1 MIAHARALIAE
12 HGIEGL
18 SVNEVVRLA
27 GGSKATLAKYFGDR
41 SGLIAAAIAEE
52 AREAMVALHLQR
64 DGLASGSLAE
74 SLRVLLTGV
83 LRFYLQPGSLA
94 LYRAVVAM
102 GAQDRS
108 VAAALYDHGHREVVE
123 AVAAVLRAYA
133 KADGEKDEL
142 LRDLA
147 EQMVHAIRAGLH
159 EQALLGLIILPL
171 PEQAIAGRIENTLA
185 LVLPGVEAALHA

>member
-83 LRFYLQPGSLA
+83 LRFYLKPGSLA

-123 AVAAVLRAYA
+123 AVAVVLRAYA

>member
-83 LRFYLQPGSLA
+83 LRFYLKPGSLA

-133 KADGEKDEL
+133 KADDTKDERL
-142 LRDLA
+142 CDLA

>member
-108 VAAALYDHGHREVVE
+108 VAAALYDHGHREIVE
-123 AVAAVLRAYA
+123 AVAVVLRAYA

-159 EQALLGLIILPL
+159 EQALLGLIILPP
-171 PEQAIAGRIENTLA
+171 PEQAITGRIENTLA

>member
-108 VAAALYDHGHREVVE
+108 VAAALYDHGHREIVE
-123 AVAAVLRAYA
+123 AVAVVLRAYA

>member
-83 LRFYLQPGSLA
+83 LRFYLKPGSLA

-133 KADGEKDEL
+133 KAHGEKDEL

>member
-74 SLRVLLTGV
+74 SLRVLLTGI

-108 VAAALYDHGHREVVE
+108 VAAALYDHGHREIVE
-123 AVAAVLRAYA
+123 AVAVVLRAYA

>member
-94 LYRAVVAM
+94 LYRALVAM

-123 AVAAVLRAYA
+123 AVAVVLRAYA

>member
-83 LRFYLQPGSLA
+83 LRFYLKPGSLA

-108 VAAALYDHGHREVVE
+108 VAAALYDHGHREIVE
-123 AVAAVLRAYA
+123 AVAVVLRAYA

>member
-123 AVAAVLRAYA
+123 AVATVLRAYA
-133 KADGEKDEL
+133 KAHGEKDEL

>member
-123 AVAAVLRAYA
+123 AVAVVLRAYA

-159 EQALLGLIILPL
+159 EQALLGLIILPP

>member
-41 SGLIAAAIAEE
+41 SGLIAAAIAED

-108 VAAALYDHGHREVVE
+108 VAAALYDHGHREIVE
-123 AVAAVLRAYA
+123 AVAVVLRAYA

>member
-108 VAAALYDHGHREVVE
+108 VAAALYDHGHREIVE
-123 AVAAVLRAYA
+123 AVAVVLRAYA

-159 EQALLGLIILPL
+159 EQALLGLIILPP

>member
-41 SGLIAAAIAEE
+41 SGLIAAAIAED

>member
-83 LRFYLQPGSLA
+83 LRFYLKPGSLA